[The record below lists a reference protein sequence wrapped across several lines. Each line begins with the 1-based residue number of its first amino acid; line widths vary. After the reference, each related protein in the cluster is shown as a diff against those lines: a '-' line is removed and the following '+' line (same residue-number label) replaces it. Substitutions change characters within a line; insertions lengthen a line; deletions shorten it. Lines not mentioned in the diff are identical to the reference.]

1 MTPPGGKVMR
11 IVAAAPLDEHILGL
25 EGCRGIDSG
34 GLLRAHGDYGLNPNG
49 KSHGA
54 FIASESA
61 ALVIY
66 TGEPDEIRSIDAIDK
81 PSG

>member
-1 MTPPGGKVMR
+1 MTPPDGKVMR
-11 IVAAAPLDEHILGL
+11 IVAAALLDEHK
-25 EGCRGIDSG
+25 
-34 GLLRAHGDYGLNPNG
+34 P
-49 KSHGA
+49 HGA

-66 TGEPDEIRSIDAIDK
+66 TGEPDEIRSIDVINK